1 MSKRLVTRNNI
12 TGFLTGDTLLLE
24 RDMLMTPGAVDY
36 ARIHGIHVVHG
47 AQAPAQA
54 PAQAESP
61 DTLRQRI
68 VDMLAKEFGITDTRT
83 VQIVQETV
91 IKLLATS

>member
-47 AQAPAQA
+47 AQAETQA
-54 PAQAESP
+54 PTPVETP

-68 VDMLAKEFGITDTRT
+68 ADMLEKEFAITDSRT
-83 VQIVQETV
+83 IQIVQATV
-91 IKLLATS
+91 VNLLATS

>member
-47 AQAPAQA
+47 AQAQT
-54 PAQAESP
+54 QAETP
-61 DTLRQRI
+61 DMLRQRI
-68 VDMLAKEFGITDTRT
+68 VDMLGKEFGITDTRT

>member
-54 PAQAESP
+54 ETP

-68 VDMLAKEFGITDTRT
+68 VDMLDKEFGITDTRT
-83 VQIVQETV
+83 IQIVQETV
-91 IKLLATS
+91 LKLLAKS